1 MFNYF
6 FKNLNT
12 LFLTCAL
19 AFISIAN
26 AQEVRVIDNKGT
38 IKTVNNNQ
46 VTTDTAPAVPIL
58 EGDVWFDT
66 NFSPTQTKI
75 YDGGNWV
82 TVVANSDS
90 NVYTGVFV
98 IDRTGNAAPAN
109 DDFTEEIRG
118 IPFQPNQVTFIAHA
132 NVDLKNTGDNGVIR
146 SGNFIQN
153 SFGTM
158 NGFANA
164 STGSLVQQ
172 VIYVGGSGTSINK
185 IGWFSSSTHC
195 IGVRYGNQNAG
206 NLGIIKGVLNSFTTD
221 GFNID
226 VTYAV
231 SDINDSAN
239 LRDEKLVV
247 LYTAYKFIRAQ
258 ATSPADTPGS
268 GDDGFSN

>member
-38 IKTVNNNQ
+38 IKKINK
-46 VTTDTAPAVPIL
+46 VTTDGTAPAPADSL
-58 EGDVWFDT
+58 TGDIWFDDSAT
-66 NFSPTQTKI
+66 PTQTKI

-98 IDRTGNAAPAN
+98 IDRAAQNVPLN
-109 DDFTEEIRG
+109 DNFTISISG
-118 IPFQPNQVTFIAHA
+118 IPFQPSQVTFVAHA
-132 NVDLKNTGDNGVIR
+132 NVDSIDSEGDSADNENNIV
-146 SGNFIQN
+146 N

-164 STGSLVQQ
+164 STDPIVQQ
-172 VIYVGGSGTSINK
+172 VIYVGGSGASINS
-185 IGWFSSSTHC
+185 IGWFSSSTDC
-195 IGVRYGNQNAG
+195 IGVRYGNQNG
-206 NLGIIKGVLNSFTTD
+206 VNLGIIKGALNSFTTV

-226 VTYAV
+226 VTY
-231 SDINDSAN
+231 NTGDSNAAGYS
-239 LRDEKLVV
+239 LPLFQAEKLVV
-247 LYTAYKFIRAQ
+247 LYTAYK
-258 ATSPADTPGS
+258 
-268 GDDGFSN
+268 

>member
-1 MFNYF
+1 
-6 FKNLNT
+6 
-12 LFLTCAL
+12 
-19 AFISIAN
+19 
-26 AQEVRVIDNKGT
+26 
-38 IKTVNNNQ
+38 
-46 VTTDTAPAVPIL
+46 
-58 EGDVWFDT
+58 
-66 NFSPTQTKI
+66 
-75 YDGGNWV
+75 
-82 TVVANSDS
+82 
-90 NVYTGVFV
+90 
-98 IDRTGNAAPAN
+98 
-109 DDFTEEIRG
+109 
-118 IPFQPNQVTFIAHA
+118 
-132 NVDLKNTGDNGVIR
+132 
-146 SGNFIQN
+146 
-153 SFGTM
+153 M

>member
-1 MFNYF
+1 MTNYF

-38 IKTVNNNQ
+38 INTINNNQ
-46 VTTDTAPAVPIL
+46 VTTGTAPAVPIL

-75 YDGGNWV
+75 YDDGNWV

-98 IDRTGNAAPAN
+98 IDRTGTAAAAN
-109 DDFTEEIRG
+109 DTFPRSITG
-118 IPFQPNQVTFIAHA
+118 IPFQPSQVTFVAHA
-132 NVDLKNTGDNGVIR
+132 NVASIDSNGAS
-146 SGNFIQN
+146 SGTNNITN

-158 NGFANA
+158 NGFARA
-164 STGSLVQQ
+164 LTGTTVPDQQ
-172 VIYVGGSGTSINK
+172 VIYVGGSGSSINR
-185 IGWFSSSTHC
+185 IGYFSSSTHC
-195 IGVRYGNQNAG
+195 IGVRYGNQDAV
-206 NLGIIKGVLNSFTTD
+206 NLGIIKGELSSFTTD
-221 GFNID
+221 GFDID
-226 VTYAV
+226 VTY
-231 SDINDSAN
+231 DITGLSNNNRDN

-247 LYTAYKFIRAQ
+247 LYTAYK
-258 ATSPADTPGS
+258 
-268 GDDGFSN
+268 